1 VRSGVRGLLQRGIES
16 VADGDEFL
24 SATLTE
30 IAKAGF
36 DGGL

>member
-1 VRSGVRGLLQRGIES
+1 LRTGVRDLLQRGIES
-16 VADGDEFL
+16 VADGQEFL